1 MAKSIK
7 VLSVVLI
14 IFSFIISFYGVYAT
28 DISMSLPTTNQEA
41 NVTEAPDLVN
51 STETNTYQD
60 TQDIVPPSGDSNAS
74 SIVTPSSV
82 SGISEEGLGL
92 TNILSILLITVG
104 VILILLA
111 IAIMIR
117 LK

>member
-14 IFSFIISFYGVYAT
+14 IFSFVISFYGVYAT
-28 DISMSLPTTNQEA
+28 DINLNLPTTNQES
-41 NVTEAPDLVN
+41 NVTASPDLVN

-60 TQDIVPPSGDSNAS
+60 TQDIVPPSGDSDAS
-74 SIVTPSSV
+74 STITPSSV